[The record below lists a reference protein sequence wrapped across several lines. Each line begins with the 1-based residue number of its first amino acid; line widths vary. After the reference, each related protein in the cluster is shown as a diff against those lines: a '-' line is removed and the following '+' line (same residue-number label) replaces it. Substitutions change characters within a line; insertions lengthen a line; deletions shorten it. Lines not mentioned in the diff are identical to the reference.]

1 MDVYNVTM
9 RRVREVYVVEEK
21 QKVLNISA
29 CMCVCVRIRFCVRA
43 CSLAYPTCNTYAPYY
58 VVIYGL
64 SGCTIFFDIILQAA
78 RLSEKKCKQNLCFDF
93 LYNFHSKYFSL

>member
-1 MDVYNVTM
+1 
-9 RRVREVYVVEEK
+9 VVEEK

-29 CMCVCVRIRFCVRA
+29 CMCVFAHARVYVRIRFCVRA

-78 RLSEKKCKQNLCFDF
+78 RQSGKKV
-93 LYNFHSKYFSL
+93 